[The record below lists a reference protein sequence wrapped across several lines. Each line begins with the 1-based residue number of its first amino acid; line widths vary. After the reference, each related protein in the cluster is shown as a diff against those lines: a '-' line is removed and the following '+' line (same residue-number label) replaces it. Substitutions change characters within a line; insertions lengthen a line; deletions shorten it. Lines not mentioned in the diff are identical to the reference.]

1 MGAGLVPIALG
12 ADGGGSIR
20 IPSSFC
26 GLWGLKPSHSR
37 VSAAPTVGLAPTVGV
52 YGPMASNIDDL
63 ALAYRIMAAT
73 PPATEDST
81 SAVFPDPSSSLTSST
96 NNPQNTKK
104 TIGIVR
110 DWVDRADPTV
120 RTIFDRTLDYY
131 CTRKGYQTIDIH
143 IPYLPEGQR
152 AHVLTI
158 MAEIASG
165 LSPSQISSL
174 SAPNKVLVS
183 MGMWQITSQDFL
195 ASQRLRNLLMTH
207 LAHLFQSH
215 PGLLIFTPTTPI
227 PGWRIDGGQADL
239 VHGLSDGKSSVRNME
254 YVWLANF
261 VGCPAISCPVGY
273 VRESNVPVGVMAM
286 GEWGDEEELIAF
298 ARDGEGVLDLDVDTD
313 SSSSRDDDK
322 NLVKGLKVP
331 GGENGFWEDVITKA
345 GKNSE

>member
-1 MGAGLVPIALG
+1 
-12 ADGGGSIR
+12 
-20 IPSSFC
+20 
-26 GLWGLKPSHSR
+26 
-37 VSAAPTVGLAPTVGV
+37 
-52 YGPMASNIDDL
+52 MATNIDDL

-73 PPATEDST
+73 PPASEDST
-81 SAVFPDPSSSLTSST
+81 SAAFPDPLSSLPSST
-96 NNPQNTKK
+96 HNSQNKNSKK

-120 RTIFDRTLDYY
+120 RAIFDKTLTYYRTS
-131 CTRKGYQTIDIH
+131 KGYQTLDIH

-174 SAPNKVLVS
+174 SAANKVLVS

-215 PGLLIFTPTTPI
+215 PGLFILTPTTPI

-239 VHGLSDGKSSVRNME
+239 AHGLSDGKSSVRNME

-261 VGCPAISCPVGY
+261 VGCPAISCPAGY

-286 GEWGDEEELIAF
+286 GEWGGEEELIAF

-313 SSSSRDDDK
+313 NSVKDDDK

-331 GGENGFWEDVITKA
+331 GGENGFWEDVIAKA
-345 GKNSE
+345 GKNS